1 MPQPADVLKHY
12 KYTYSALW
20 RFKEGF
26 FFKITINCLCL
37 LPMCLL
43 GNLGEFPEHTHIL
56 RGCYLVHLIKSVAE
70 QILIKATSSLMK
82 CSVVISVFIAP
93 RFKSH
98 F

>member
-1 MPQPADVLKHY
+1 
-12 KYTYSALW
+12 
-20 RFKEGF
+20 
-26 FFKITINCLCL
+26 
-37 LPMCLL
+37 MCLL
-43 GNLGEFPEHTHIL
+43 GNLGEFPEHTNIL

-98 F
+98 LSFLTQISHSEGKHNL

>member
-1 MPQPADVLKHY
+1 
-12 KYTYSALW
+12 
-20 RFKEGF
+20 
-26 FFKITINCLCL
+26 
-37 LPMCLL
+37 MCLL
-43 GNLGEFPEHTHIL
+43 GNLGEFPEHTNIL

-98 F
+98 LSFLTQISHSEGKHNLQQLCAQETRHCDDITLC